1 MLALGGIYTK
11 FKKSLH
17 EFNPLFFC
25 CRKVV
30 SKQFKRTTVTK
41 PFFYELVQNK
51 FLKSKQDFQR
61 DDNFPRFPTK
71 KKNAGCR
78 KCIDR
83 FPAKKINTPPPDGQT
98 PDSIPALPKSVRKD
112 GVRWGHGTKISRWI
126 ICQIILAMGLRSRAR
141 SSAR

>member
-71 KKNAGCR
+71 KKTRVAENASTDFPPR
-78 KCIDR
+78 K
-83 FPAKKINTPPPDGQT
+83 
-98 PDSIPALPKSVRKD
+98 
-112 GVRWGHGTKISRWI
+112 
-126 ICQIILAMGLRSRAR
+126 
-141 SSAR
+141 